1 MKFSFIFFPFHKDRQ
16 RRQRIKEKLT
26 FSDGLNFGC
35 GFFTAGFIFSVIIIP
50 VTMVLIAILTTI
62 LGVGAAGMFGG

>member
-1 MKFSFIFFPFHKDRQ
+1 M
-16 RRQRIKEKLT
+16 KEKLT

-62 LGVGAAGMFGG
+62 LGVGAAGMFGGG